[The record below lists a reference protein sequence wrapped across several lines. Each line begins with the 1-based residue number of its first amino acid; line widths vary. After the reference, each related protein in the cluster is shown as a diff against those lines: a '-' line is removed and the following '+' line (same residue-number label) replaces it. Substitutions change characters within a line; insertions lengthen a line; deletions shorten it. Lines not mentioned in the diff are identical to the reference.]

1 MNIKIADLIEVSM
14 SAAGV
19 SRYALARRLEERGVC
34 SMSTAYRF
42 LGGGETVRLPVLE
55 AIFEELGIS
64 VIEPGPDDA
73 V

>member
-1 MNIKIADLIEVSM
+1 MKIHDLIKVSM

-19 SRYALARRLEERGVC
+19 SRYVLARRLEKRGVC

-42 LGGGETVRLPVLE
+42 FGGGETVRLSVLE

-64 VIEPGPDDA
+64 VTEPRPDNA